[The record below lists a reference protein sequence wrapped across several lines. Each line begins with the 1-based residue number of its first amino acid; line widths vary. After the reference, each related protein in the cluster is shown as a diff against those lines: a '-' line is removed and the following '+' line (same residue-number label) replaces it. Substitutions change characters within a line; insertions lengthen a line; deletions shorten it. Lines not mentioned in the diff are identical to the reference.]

1 MKHYT
6 IVKLNEARKQPT
18 EHDFHDKRI
27 HSICTMARTILM
39 KEESVMYTSALYKMH
54 YIFISHACTAKCPW
68 AVISV
73 SRLPLLTTPPMN
85 TTVFPLPNIVRVV
98 GTQRTIRVHISNV
111 EFFNKL
117 FYPFYRGFIL
127 FLSSNIAPFCIQM

>member
-1 MKHYT
+1 MRHYT
-6 IVKLNEARKQPT
+6 IVKLNEARKHPT

-68 AVISV
+68 AVMSV

-98 GTQRTIRVHISNV
+98 GTQRIIRVHIPNV
-111 EFFNKL
+111 EFF
-117 FYPFYRGFIL
+117 
-127 FLSSNIAPFCIQM
+127 

>member
-1 MKHYT
+1 
-6 IVKLNEARKQPT
+6 
-18 EHDFHDKRI
+18 
-27 HSICTMARTILM
+27 
-39 KEESVMYTSALYKMH
+39 MYGEMSLG
-54 YIFISHACTAKCPW
+54 SH
-68 AVISV
+68 VRV
-73 SRLPLLTTPPMN
+73 QTTPPKLPTN
-85 TTVFPLPNIVRVV
+85 EYNCFPLPNIVRVV